1 MIVERRALGYCLTAA
16 AVYLGSLLPA
26 VPAGAADRPELAVS
40 AGAYD
45 IAKTL
50 ALEAGFEYRF
60 LPRVWR
66 LVPAAGVVGT
76 EEGEFWA
83 YAGLLR
89 PFHVAPLW
97 RLTPGFGVSL
107 YEEGGSG
114 KDLGGPLQFRS
125 SLELSRRLARGGRL
139 GLAVYH
145 LSNASIY
152 ENNPG
157 ANSVVL
163 TWASPV
169 SAAAVP
175 PPRLEA
181 AAGDR
186 IARWTVRGGLA
197 GVLTRSDRVHGE
209 RLRGDGDREQ
219 TAFRL
224 DGGDG
229 LGLAIERQL
238 GRRFGLEAGVL
249 QADLEAE
256 LMFDLAPPVAGGGF
270 GEGIWGMNRGA
281 IDLALL
287 TAGLNYHLLPGRAA
301 DLYIGSF
308 VGLAQLTGVT
318 ISDLGQSFR
327 YDFDDEL
334 VYGVNAG
341 LDLSFRSSGP
351 WAVTAGARWMD
362 LTASDPA
369 NGISVGGDPLIVT
382 VGLAYRFPVA
392 PPPPPRP
399 RPPAPPPAGPPPPS
413 PPPSPE
419 PPPRL
424 PPPPP
429 PAPAGEQLEVVHFDS
444 GSARVSNIA
453 KAKLDE
459 AALKLKQDSELRARV
474 LGHADGRGAPAAND
488 RLSRER
494 AEAVKAYLVGR
505 HEIDPSRITIEGRGA
520 ADPVAGDDTAA
531 GRAENRRA
539 VIVLSID

>member
-1 MIVERRALGYCLTAA
+1 VIVERRALGRCLVAA
-16 AVYLGSLLPA
+16 AVVLGSVLAA
-26 VPAGAADRPELAVS
+26 VPAGAAGRSELAVS
-40 AGAYD
+40 TGAYD
-45 IAKTL
+45 IAKTV

-60 LPRVWR
+60 LPHAWG

-83 YAGLLR
+83 YAGLRR

-169 SAAAVP
+169 SVAPVS
-175 PPRLEA
+175 PPRVEA
-181 AAGDR
+181 ARRDR
-186 IARWTVRGGLA
+186 VARWTVRGGLA
-197 GVLTRSDRVHGE
+197 GVLTRSDRARGE
-209 RLRGDGDREQ
+209 RIRGSGEREQ

-229 LGLAIERQL
+229 LGLAVERHL
-238 GRRFGLEAGVL
+238 GQRFGLEAGVL
-249 QADLEAE
+249 QADIEAE

-270 GEGIWGMNRGA
+270 GEGIWGMNRGFCG
-281 IDLALL
+281 LASL
-287 TAGLNYHLLPGRAA
+287 TAGLNFHLVPKRPA
-301 DLYIGSF
+301 DVYIGPF
-308 VGLAQLTGVT
+308 VGLARLSGVT

-341 LDLSFRSSGP
+341 LDLPFRSGGP
-351 WAVTAGARWMD
+351 
-362 LTASDPA
+362 
-369 NGISVGGDPLIVT
+369 
-382 VGLAYRFPVA
+382 
-392 PPPPPRP
+392 
-399 RPPAPPPAGPPPPS
+399 
-413 PPPSPE
+413 
-419 PPPRL
+419 
-424 PPPPP
+424 
-429 PAPAGEQLEVVHFDS
+429 
-444 GSARVSNIA
+444 
-453 KAKLDE
+453 
-459 AALKLKQDSELRARV
+459 
-474 LGHADGRGAPAAND
+474 
-488 RLSRER
+488 
-494 AEAVKAYLVGR
+494 
-505 HEIDPSRITIEGRGA
+505 
-520 ADPVAGDDTAA
+520 
-531 GRAENRRA
+531 
-539 VIVLSID
+539 